1 MKYTVPLDP
10 IITKIILMEIAL
22 GTVSSPEVV
31 EGLADRL
38 RVHFCHF
45 ERVGILDDL
54 IEEFQF
60 FYQPCHLKADIF
72 SKN

>member
-1 MKYTVPLDP
+1 MQYTVPLDP
-10 IITKIILMEIAL
+10 VITKIILMEIAL
-22 GTVSSPEVV
+22 GTVSSPEVI

-54 IEEFQF
+54 VEEFRF
-60 FYQPCHLKADIF
+60 FYQDWQPKGHSF
-72 SKN
+72 STN